1 MSENKPKV
9 KLRLRLKPP
18 KAKSSSDASP
28 AKAVEISA
36 TPSVI
41 PSPASKNNNNNNNN
55 SNNNNNN
62 SNTNGNPNASRGK
75 ELPAAVRAAQQASKK
90 QSSGS
95 SSSSLKGKSS
105 SSSKPIVAKS
115 SSSAA
120 AKSSGTKSSATK
132 SAGIKSSAAKSS
144 AAAKATNAKSAAAKV
159 KKQTTATGSSAG
171 VAKSK
176 SKVSAAAKATRP
188 SSAASSAT
196 AKTKTPTTVPASTPA
211 MMPFIPPNVAAAY
224 ITSLAMNNAMRMHV
238 AAAPPP
244 PPPPPPPPQIVL
256 KQDMTPDYVKT
267 CLKILNC
274 LKRRHN
280 TSTLAWF
287 TKPITDAN
295 LVVDYR
301 NKIRHPSDL
310 TTMTN
315 RLKQQ
320 PCYYKT
326 VSEFVLDARRIFAN
340 ALRYNTVPKDKVR
353 AAAMQVLED
362 LEGVISFFL
371 VKRSDNSQNHP
382 THVYY
387 QPLLYCWRK
396 CIEKLDVVLSLKNP
410 TDNLQTAFYF
420 LHPVSFFFGGQF
432 PADYLEKIKTPMD
445 FGTVVS
451 KLLTGEY
458 QSVGIFAQDCRLVC
472 ENCKKYYAD
481 KAEGSIFIEQANRLM
496 GVIVEEV
503 RSIVRSDQQR
513 GLLPASPPTPTRI
526 PVPPKELLR
535 SILKDL
541 RNTSYTSRIN
551 KVKFSLAY
559 A

>member
-55 SNNNNNN
+55 TN
-62 SNTNGNPNASRGK
+62 SNPNASRGK

-105 SSSKPIVAKS
+105 SSSKAVVAKS
-115 SSSAA
+115 SSSAT
-120 AKSSGTKSSATK
+120 AKSSGIKSSATK

-159 KKQTTATGSSAG
+159 KKQTTATGSRTG

-176 SKVSAAAKATRP
+176 SKVSAAAKANRP
-188 SSAASSAT
+188 SSAASSVT
-196 AKTKTPTTVPASTPA
+196 AKTTTPATVPASTPA

-256 KQDMTPDYVKT
+256 KQNMTPDFVKT

-371 VKRSDNSQNHP
+371 VKRSDNSQNYP